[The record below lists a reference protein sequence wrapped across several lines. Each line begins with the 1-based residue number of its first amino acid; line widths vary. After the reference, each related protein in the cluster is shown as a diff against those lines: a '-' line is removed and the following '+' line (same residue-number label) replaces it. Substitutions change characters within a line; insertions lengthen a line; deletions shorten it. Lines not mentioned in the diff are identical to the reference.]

1 MADTAQVLGG
11 YGPFEPLDA
20 KTKDIFA
27 KAMAGPVGVGYTP
40 LIVATQVVAGANYL
54 YMCNAQDVVPGAT
67 ARPVEVII
75 SQPLS
80 GPPHKTSIKNVS

>member
-1 MADTAQVLGG
+1 
-11 YGPFEPLDA
+11 
-20 KTKDIFA
+20 
-27 KAMAGPVGVGYTP
+27 